1 VQQRTRDTR
10 EFKALGTDS
19 FRTAAARSL
28 RDHAY
33 ASRGSAFLHEAAR
46 YRGKANY
53 RDAIYLAYGRSVPR
67 MLDGFIEDLATAL
80 GGFGAMAAGYVSR
93 RIGEDICL
101 TATVDILKAIEDLEA
116 KRSLSLS
123 PKAEWS

>member
-1 VQQRTRDTR
+1 VRDTR

-19 FRTAAARSL
+19 FRIAAARKL
-28 RDHAY
+28 RDEAY
-33 ASRGSAFLHEAAR
+33 SRRGIAFLHEASR
-46 YRGKANY
+46 KIFDKAVKHS
-53 RDAIYLAYGRSVPR
+53 RHRAAIGQIDGVAVVGLAP
-67 MLDGFIEDLATAL
+67 IATAL

-93 RIGEDICL
+93 RIGQEIW
-101 TATVDILKAIEDLEA
+101 TAFLDDLEA